1 MCLGGGGDAGSS
13 STSSGSASAN
23 VTFNP
28 TITIGSNRG
37 DVAQDTPSTFA
48 AALLAAP
55 TVRVNDPAPAKRDE
69 AEDPQRKILI
79 FVAVAL
85 AAKKVLRG

>member
-1 MCLGGGGDAGSS
+1 MCGGGSNSS
-13 STSSGSASAN
+13 SQAAGSASAN

-37 DVAQDTPSTFA
+37 DVAQDTSSTFA

-55 TVRVNDPAPAKRDE
+55 AVRVNDPAPAKRDE